1 MSIPD
6 PFSYFD
12 FRLWFREAL
21 ANYSYS
27 QVIEKLGLKSKGHIT
42 QILQGKKNVTPQL
55 AEKIVD
61 FFSLAGRKRQ
71 FVLALIEFTQAKS
84 HEDKKLCLDRMAY
97 LQSDGGKILLPSH
110 YNLCK
115 HWYYPVI
122 RELVRIVP
130 VVDKYDVIASMV
142 SPPIT
147 ERAAET
153 AIRDL
158 EKMGLIIRNNKKRYV
173 QTEAMITFGEEW
185 KSVIVR
191 EFQNHAVKLQKQAFE
206 RYPAEEREISNAT
219 LCMSRERANLIK
231 SRLQAFRKEI
241 LSLVKTDPKQ
251 SEQVYQLNIG
261 FFPLS
266 KGKTV

>member
-6 PFSYFD
+6 PFQYFD

-21 ANYSYS
+21 ADYSYS
-27 QVIEKLGLKSKGHIT
+27 HVIEKIGLKSKGHIT

-61 FFSLAGRKRQ
+61 FFSLSGSTRQ

-84 HEDKKLCLDRMAY
+84 HEEKKSCLDRMTY
-97 LQSDGGKILLPSH
+97 LQSDGGKTLLPSH
-110 YNLCK
+110 YDLCK

-130 VVDKYDVIASMV
+130 VVDKYDVIAGMV

-158 EKMGLIIRNNKKRYV
+158 ERMGLIVRNNKRRYI

-185 KSVIVR
+185 KSVVVR
-191 EFQNHAVKLQKQAFE
+191 EFQNQAFELQKLAFE

-219 LCMSRERANLIK
+219 LCMSKECATLIK
-231 SRLQAFRKEI
+231 RRLQAHRKEI
-241 LSLVKTDPKQ
+241 VTLVKADPQ
-251 SEQVYQLNIG
+251 NSEQVYQLNIG

-266 KGKTV
+266 KGKIK